1 MIPFCLKVLT
11 PQKLELLKAQIQ
23 QELESPMTERYRK
36 LENVSSKYWN
46 SISFRVVITS
56 LYLFLKH

>member
-1 MIPFCLKVLT
+1 MMLFYLKVIN

-23 QELESPMTERYRK
+23 QELESSMTERYRK

-46 SISFRVVITS
+46 CFI
-56 LYLFLKH
+56 